1 MHRWGQRRAPAVR
14 RAPLLPRLDVTPG
27 WTAWGVIAVA
37 AALTQLA
44 IQPEFRIPLPGGIP
58 FGLMGAPSLAAAL
71 LTGPVGAL
79 AALPLVIKWQ
89 TLPAVATLLSAVLV
103 GELARRRLH
112 PIWVWLGWL
121 AMVVLVRAPSNLLSP
136 EPEQLLTLAFAI
148 ISAAANLQLAWLVVA
163 PLSRIGWLNRHRGP
177 VAYGHRVFSILVSVF
192 VTLALAFGAT
202 ETSYRWSALLGEAL
216 VVQELE
222 ARSAAASLPTALV
235 GWQRLGEIS
244 ADALDLPASRPAWPS
259 ALRDLAVRMLAVEG
273 GLRSLSLSG
282 GGGATVMLDVAAT
295 GMVQS
300 GTSLGGSFEDVA
312 LFGESGLEQTRVAL
326 GRSDSGTWLVRVG
339 TLMQQQPVGTPL
351 LLEFYFDAD
360 RLYRSLEGMRQS
372 RNDRVWVLDRQGSV
386 ISGPQDA
393 SVPPA
398 NVLDAEGLARLG
410 RWNALSVEGW
420 LESRAVIEGLNWTVA
435 VHRPVAELFPA
446 FRLSTARLSAYISGT
461 IILALLLSLL
471 ITRSFLDPLDRLIVQ
486 VTSSRSGEEE
496 IPPKTADILEIRRFG
511 ALIRRAQQRQVRS
524 RRRLDHLLRELDS
537 RVRVRT
543 AELAAS
549 ENRWRLTAELAPESM
564 IVVDQD
570 NNIVFANRALHELAG
585 WDEGQLLG
593 EKLDVIVPEH
603 LRAGHHAGMNRY
615 LETGIKRISWRGT
628 QIKLRHVSG
637 ALVPVEISFGEFT
650 TAGRRLFVG
659 YLADVTARQQRE
671 EALIAA
677 RNAAEAASQAKNRY
691 VATISHE
698 MRTPLH
704 GLLALLGLLGKESLS
719 AVGRERLEGAVAAA
733 DALLS
738 LANDV
743 LDLGQLE
750 RGELKVDMEPFGPRR
765 LVRDVVVGLSEQA
778 RQAGLMLDYSVDPE
792 VASLLQGDRAR
803 IRQILINLVG
813 NALKFTER
821 GSVSVRMYPDDAGHY
836 VFEVTDTGPGVPEHL
851 REEIFKWRAQA
862 NLTDARK
869 GKGLGLGL
877 AISRGL
883 AEAMGGSLRCEP
895 GAAAG
900 ATFVLHL
907 PLAEVD
913 VEGQATAG
921 GVVTPNAQQLCN
933 PARLGTVLVVDD
945 NPANRMVL
953 QAFLQQLGVPCQVAV
968 DGHAC
973 LRAVTEA
980 RYGVVLLD
988 IRMPGLDGYDVARR
1002 IRLLNIEQPRLVA
1015 VTASAEPD
1023 EEKFVREAGMDALL
1037 TKPFGVEQLDAVL
1050 SSLFADTSAST
1061 EATAPV
1067 SIPGAVTEGPPPLL
1081 GGRAVTV
1088 FGRGDEFRHP
1098 LRKAYAAN
1106 CRATRQ
1112 QLEEAVGQDDVA
1124 SCGDLLHGLK
1134 GASAM
1139 LGLERMAR
1147 LSAVLEQRVKDQGI
1161 GAARRGLVELDAT
1174 ISSTLE
1180 ALEEMAR
1187 G

>member
-1 MHRWGQRRAPAVR
+1 MRK
-14 RAPLLPRLDVTPG
+14 APLLPRPG
-27 WTAWGVIAVA
+27 TATGWLAWLLILVA
-37 AALTQLA
+37 AGLTQLA
-44 IQPEFRIPLPGGIP
+44 IQPQFRIPLPGGIP

-71 LTGPVGAL
+71 LTGPLGAL

-89 TLPAVATLLSAVLV
+89 SLPAVATLLSAALV

-112 PIWVWLGWL
+112 PIWIWLGWL
-121 AMVVLVRAPSNLLSP
+121 GVVVLVRAPSNLWNP
-136 EPEQLLTLAFAI
+136 DPEQLLTLAFAI
-148 ISAAANLQLAWLVVA
+148 ISAAANLQLAWLVAA
-163 PLSRIGWLNRHRGP
+163 PLRRIAWLHTHRGP

-202 ETSYRWSALLGEAL
+202 ETSYRWSALVGEAL

-222 ARSAAASLPTALV
+222 ARSAAASLPSALV

-244 ADALDLPASRPAWPS
+244 ADALELPANQAAWPS
-259 ALRDLAVRMLAVEG
+259 ALRDLSLRMLAVEG
-273 GLRSLSLSG
+273 GLRGLSLSG
-282 GGGATVMLDVAAT
+282 GGSTPVVLDVAAT

-300 GTSLGGSFEDVA
+300 GNPVGGSFQDVT
-312 LFGESGLEQTRVAL
+312 LFAGSGLEQTRVAL
-326 GRSDSGTWLVRVG
+326 GRAGSGQWLVRVG
-339 TLMQQQPVGTPL
+339 TLLQQPPAGTPL
-351 LLEFYFDAD
+351 LLDFYFDAD
-360 RLYRSLEGMRQS
+360 RLYRSLEGMRQT
-372 RNDRVWVLDRQGSV
+372 RNDRVWVLNAEGSV

-393 SVPPA
+393 SMPSEV
-398 NVLDAEGLARLG
+398 VLDAEALARLG
-410 RWNALSVEGW
+410 RWRALSVEGW
-420 LESRAVIEGLNWTVA
+420 LESRAPIEGLDWIVA

-461 IILALLLSLL
+461 IVLALLLSLL
-471 ITRSFLDPLDRLIVQ
+471 ITRSFLDPLDRLIRQ
-486 VTSSRSGEEE
+486 VTASRSGEEDTL
-496 IPPKTADILEIRRFG
+496 PKMADILEIRRFG
-511 ALIRRAQQRQVRS
+511 ALIRRAQQRQVRA

-549 ENRWRLTAELAPESM
+549 ENRWRLTAELAPEPM

-570 NNIVFANRALHELAG
+570 SSIVFANRALHELAG
-585 WDEGQLLG
+585 WDEGQLVG

-603 LRAGHHAGMNRY
+603 LRAGHHTGMNRY

-637 ALVPVEISFGEFT
+637 ALVPVEISFGEFN

-659 YLADVTARQQRE
+659 YLTDVTARQQRE

-677 RNAAEAASQAKNRY
+677 RNSAEAASQAKNRY

-719 AVGRERLEGAVAAA
+719 TVGRERLEGAVAGA

-750 RGELKVDMEPFGPRR
+750 RGELKVDLEPFGPRR
-765 LVRDVVVGLSEQA
+765 MVRDVVVALSEQA
-778 RQAGLMLDYSVDPE
+778 RQAGLLLDYSVDPE

-821 GSVSVRMYPDDAGHY
+821 GSVSVRMYRGESGHY
-836 VFEVTDTGPGVPEHL
+836 LFEVTDTGPGVPEHL
-851 REEIFKWRAQA
+851 REEIFEWRAQA

-869 GKGLGLGL
+869 GRGLGLGL

-883 AEAMGGSLRCEP
+883 AEAMGGTLRCES
-895 GAAAG
+895 GAAVG
-900 ATFVLHL
+900 ATFVLDL
-907 PLAEVD
+907 PLAEIDVQAQASSVGSQPSTRQLVD
-913 VEGQATAG
+913 
-921 GVVTPNAQQLCN
+921 PAQV
-933 PARLGTVLVVDD
+933 GKVLVVDD

-953 QAFLQQLGVPCQVAV
+953 QAFLQQLGIPCEVAV

-973 LRAVTEA
+973 LRAVTET
-980 RYGVVLLD
+980 RFGVVLLD

-1023 EEKFVREAGMDALL
+1023 EERFVREAGMDALL

-1050 SSLFADTSAST
+1050 GSLFAEGGAVPEAST
-1061 EATAPV
+1061 TAPGV
-1067 SIPGAVTEGPPPLL
+1067 AAVEAGPPPLL
-1081 GGRAVTV
+1081 GGRAATV

-1098 LRKAYAAN
+1098 LRKAYEAN

-1112 QLEEAVGQDDVA
+1112 QLDEAIAASDVA
-1124 SCGDLLHGLK
+1124 SCCDLLHGLK

-1147 LSAVLEQRVKDQGI
+1147 LSAALEQRVKAQGV
-1161 GAARRGLVELDAT
+1161 AAAGRGLPELDSS
-1174 ISSTLE
+1174 ISATLE

>member
-1 MHRWGQRRAPAVR
+1 MR
-14 RAPLLPRLDVTPG
+14 RAPLLPGPNTATG
-27 WTAWGVIAVA
+27 WVAWAVILVGAG
-37 AALTQLA
+37 LTQVA

-71 LTGPVGAL
+71 LTGPLGAL
-79 AALPLVIKWQ
+79 AALPLLIQWQ
-89 TLPAVATLLSAVLV
+89 SLPAVATLLSAALV

-112 PIWVWLGWL
+112 PIWIWLGWL
-121 AMVVLVRAPSNLLSP
+121 AVVVLVRAPSDLLSP

-163 PLSRIGWLNRHRGP
+163 PLQRIGWLHRHRGP

-202 ETSYRWSALLGEAL
+202 ETSYRWSALVNEAL

-244 ADALDLPASRPAWPS
+244 ADALELPANRAAWPS

-273 GLRSLSLSG
+273 GLRGLSLSG
-282 GGGATVMLDVAAT
+282 GGEVPVVLDVAAT

-300 GTSLGGSFEDVA
+300 GNPVGGSFQDVT
-312 LFGESGLEQTRVAL
+312 LFAGSGLEQTRVAL
-326 GRSDSGTWLVRVG
+326 GRAESGESLVRVG
-339 TLMQQQPVGTPL
+339 TLLQQPPVGTPL
-351 LLEFYFDAD
+351 LLDFYFDAT
-360 RLYRSLEGMRQS
+360 RLYRSLEGMRLT
-372 RNDRVWVLDRQGSV
+372 RNDRVWVLDARGSI
-386 ISGPQDA
+386 ISGPLDA
-393 SVPPA
+393 SSLPED
-398 NVLDAEGLARLG
+398 VLDAAGLASLG
-410 RWNALSVEGW
+410 PWRALSVDGW
-420 LESRAVIEGLNWTVA
+420 LESRALIEGLDWTVA

-461 IILALLLSLL
+461 IVLALLLSLL
-471 ITRSFLDPLDRLIVQ
+471 ITRSFLDPLDRLIQQ
-486 VTSSRSGEEE
+486 VTASRSGETE
-496 IPPKTADILEIRRFG
+496 ILPKMADILEIRRFG
-511 ALIRRAQQRQVRS
+511 ALIRRAQQRQVRA

-549 ENRWRLTAELAPESM
+549 ENRWRLTAELAPEPM

-570 NNIVFANRALHELAG
+570 NTVVFANRALHELAG
-585 WDEGQLLG
+585 WDEGQLIG

-615 LETGIKRISWRGT
+615 LETGVKRISWRGT

-637 ALVPVEISFGEFT
+637 ALIPVEISFGEFT

-659 YLADVTARQQRE
+659 YLIDTTARQQRE
-671 EALIAA
+671 EALISA

-719 AVGRERLEGAVAAA
+719 AVGRERLEGAVAGA

-750 RGELKVDMEPFGPRR
+750 RGELKVDLEPFGPRR
-765 LVRDVVVGLSEQA
+765 LVRDVVIGLSEQA

-792 VASLLQGDRAR
+792 VSSLLQGDRAR

-821 GSVSVRMYPDDAGHY
+821 GSVSVRVYRGESGHY
-836 VFEVTDTGPGVPEHL
+836 LFEVADTGPGVPEHL

-895 GAAAG
+895 GAALG
-900 ATFVLHL
+900 ATFVLDL
-907 PLAEVD
+907 PLAEVE
-913 VEGQATAG
+913 VE
-921 GVVTPNAQQLCN
+921 AQTSSGAAQPSMKQRSN
-933 PARLGTVLVVDD
+933 PARVGTVLVCDD
-945 NPANRMVL
+945 NPVNRMVL
-953 QAFLQQLGVPCQVAV
+953 QAFLQQLGIPCQVAV

-980 RYGVVLLD
+980 RFGVVLLD

-1002 IRLLNIEQPRLVA
+1002 IRLLNVEQPRLVA

-1023 EEKFVREAGMDALL
+1023 EEKSVLEAGMDALL

-1050 SSLFADTSAST
+1050 GGLYDEAGAPM
-1061 EATAPV
+1061 EATTPA
-1067 SIPGAVTEGPPPLL
+1067 SGAGVVTEGPPPLL
-1081 GGRAVTV
+1081 GGRAATV
-1088 FGRGDEFRHP
+1088 FGRGDDFRHP

-1112 QLEEAVGQDDVA
+1112 QLDEAIGASDVA
-1124 SCGDLLHGLK
+1124 SCCDLLHGLK

-1147 LSAVLEQRVKDQGI
+1147 LSAALERRAKEQGVV
-1161 GAARRGLVELDAT
+1161 AARGGLEELDVT
-1174 ISSTLE
+1174 IAATLE

>member
-1 MHRWGQRRAPAVR
+1 MRK
-14 RAPLLPRLDVTPG
+14 APLLPRPG
-27 WTAWGVIAVA
+27 TATGWFAWIIILVGAG
-37 AALTQLA
+37 LTQLA
-44 IQPEFRIPLPGGIP
+44 THPELRIPLPGGIP

-71 LTGPVGAL
+71 LVGPLGAL

-89 TLPAVATLLSAVLV
+89 VLPAVATLLSAALV

-112 PIWVWLGWL
+112 PIWIWLGWL
-121 AMVVLVRAPSNLLSP
+121 GVVVLVRAPSNLLDP
-136 EPEQLLTLAFAI
+136 EPEQLLTMAFAVL
-148 ISAAANLQLAWLVVA
+148 SAAANLQLAWLVAA
-163 PLSRIGWLNRHRGP
+163 PLYRIGWLPVHRGP
-177 VAYGHRVFSILVSVF
+177 VAYGHRVFTILVSVF
-192 VTLALAFGAT
+192 VTLALAFGAA
-202 ETSYRWSALLGEAL
+202 ETSYRWSALVSEAL

-222 ARSAAASLPTALV
+222 ARSAAATLPSVLV
-235 GWQRLGEIS
+235 SWQRFGEIS
-244 ADALDLPASRPAWPS
+244 ADALELPATRTAWPS
-259 ALRDLAVRMLAVEG
+259 ALRDLAARMLAVKG
-273 GLRSLSLSG
+273 GLRGLSLAG
-282 GGGATVMLDVAAT
+282 GGGTPVVLDVAAT
-295 GMVQS
+295 GIVQS
-300 GTSLGGSFEDVA
+300 GNPVGGNFQDVT
-312 LFGESGLEQTRVAL
+312 LFGESGLEQTRMAL
-326 GRSDSGTWLVRVG
+326 GRADSGEWLVRVG
-339 TLMQQQPVGTPL
+339 ILLQQAPVGTPL
-351 LLEFYFDAD
+351 LLDFYFDAD
-360 RLYRSLEGMRQS
+360 RLYRSLEGMRET
-372 RNDRVWVLDRQGSV
+372 RGDRVWVLDAQGKV

-393 SVPPA
+393 SALPDT
-398 NVLDAEGLARLG
+398 VLNAESLGRLG
-410 RWNALSVEGW
+410 YWNALSIEGW
-420 LESRAVIEGLNWTVA
+420 LEARAPIEGLNWTVT

-461 IILALLLSLL
+461 IVLALLLSLL
-471 ITRSFLDPLDRLIVQ
+471 ITRSFLDPLDRLVRQ
-486 VTSSRSGEEE
+486 VTSSRLGEEATL
-496 IPPKTADILEIRRFG
+496 PKMEDILEIRRFG
-511 ALIRRAQQRQVRS
+511 ALIRRAQHRQVRA
-524 RRRLDHLLRELDS
+524 RRRVDHLLRELDS

-543 AELAAS
+543 TELAAS
-549 ENRWRLTAELAPESM
+549 ENRWRLTAELAPGAM

-570 NNIVFANRALHELAG
+570 STIIFANRALHELAG

-603 LRAGHHAGMNRY
+603 LRAGHHSGMNRY
-615 LETGIKRISWRGT
+615 LKTGIKRISWRGT
-628 QIKLRHVSG
+628 RIELRHVSG

-659 YLADVTARQQRE
+659 YLTDVTARQQRE

-719 AVGRERLEGAVAAA
+719 MVGRERLEGAVAAA

-750 RGELKVDMEPFGPRR
+750 RGELKVDLEPFGPRR

-778 RQAGLMLDYSVDPE
+778 RQAGLLLDYSVDPE
-792 VASLLQGDRAR
+792 VSSLLKGDRAR

-813 NALKFTER
+813 NALKFTAR
-821 GSVSVRMYPDDAGHY
+821 GSVSVRMYGGETGHY
-836 VFEVTDTGPGVPEHL
+836 VFEVADTGPGVPEHL
-851 REEIFKWRAQA
+851 REEIFEWRAQA
-862 NLTDARK
+862 NLADARK

-900 ATFVLHL
+900 ATFVLDL
-907 PLAEVD
+907 PLVEMD
-913 VEGQATAG
+913 VEGQAVSG
-921 GVVTPNAQQLCN
+921 GEQPSVRQFSDPAQT
-933 PARLGTVLVVDD
+933 GTVLVVDD

-953 QAFLQQLGVPCQVAV
+953 QAFLEQLGIPCRVAV

-980 RYGVVLLD
+980 SFGVVLLD

-1002 IRLLNIEQPRLVA
+1002 IRLLSIQQPKLVA

-1023 EEKFVREAGMDALL
+1023 EERFVSEAGMDALL

-1050 SSLFADTSAST
+1050 ASLFAKAT
-1061 EATAPV
+1061 ESLKSGNTGP
-1067 SIPGAVTEGPPPLL
+1067 AVVALTEGPPSLL
-1081 GGRAVTV
+1081 GERAATV
-1088 FGRGDEFRHP
+1088 FGRGDEFRHA
-1098 LRKAYAAN
+1098 LRKAYEAN

-1112 QLEEAVGQDDVA
+1112 QLEESIGANDVA
-1124 SCGDLLHGLK
+1124 SCCDLLHGLK

-1147 LSAVLEQRVKDQGI
+1147 LSAALEQRAKEQGVA
-1161 GAARRGLVELDAT
+1161 AARSGLEELDGSIAA
-1174 ISSTLE
+1174 TLE